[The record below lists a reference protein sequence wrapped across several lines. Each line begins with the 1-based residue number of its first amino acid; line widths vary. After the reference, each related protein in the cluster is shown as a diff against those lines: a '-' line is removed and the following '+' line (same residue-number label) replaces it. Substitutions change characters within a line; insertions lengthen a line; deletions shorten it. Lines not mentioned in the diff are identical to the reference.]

1 MLPVPSGAKTIFIVS
16 SSFGVPGSIRVE
28 SGDTRTSLSKIDSF
42 CDILWFQDLFKLST
56 LNLSVWLNNTCLIN
70 RKAPMTRLVTLKP
83 SDYQS
88 VCQG

>member
-42 CDILWFQDLFKLST
+42 CDILWSQELF
-56 LNLSVWLNNTCLIN
+56 N
-70 RKAPMTRLVTLKP
+70 
-83 SDYQS
+83 
-88 VCQG
+88 